1 MSQSL
6 THAQYS
12 GNEFL
17 KRAVDVALYYG
28 FTSSKRVAKE
38 VKRVR
43 GATFT
48 RAVKRPRFPK
58 SAFNQHVGELH
69 SALQTYLEN
78 NFQTL
83 PQPVLF
89 YHSNIEQ
96 KSKKAISNDS
106 LLLGLQVIGTSK
118 SIAEAILI
126 KAATDILKEV
136 GVKNTTV
143 YINTIG
149 DRDSIAK
156 YSRELTAY
164 FRKNMNDMP
173 ERARSILKKDVLSCL
188 SYLYSKKDALYE
200 QAPRSVEFLT
210 EASRRHLR
218 EVLEHMETVNIPY
231 EIDNGIVGQG
241 NCHTQTVFEI
251 RNTSDTDDDSDTTIY
266 AHGCRYDEFARKLF
280 RLNIPAVG
288 VIIESGTKGKSSRV
302 ALNPKRIRK
311 PKVYLIQFGFGARL
325 QSLAVIEMLRQ
336 AKIPI
341 QQSIGND
348 KLTNQ
353 LEMAEEFGIPFS
365 IIMGQK
371 EAIERTVIVRN
382 MKTRSQDTI
391 PLDILPEHLKRIGK
405 YS

>member
-1 MSQSL
+1 MSQSP

>member
-1 MSQSL
+1 MSQSP

-266 AHGCRYDEFARKLF
+266 AHCCRYDEFARKLF

-371 EAIERTVIVRN
+371 EVIDRTVIVRN
-382 MKTRSQDTI
+382 MKTRSQNTI
-391 PLDILPEHLKRIGK
+391 ALAILPEHLKRISK
-405 YS
+405 HS

>member
-1 MSQSL
+1 MSPS
-6 THAQYS
+6 TPPTQYS

-38 VKRVR
+38 VKRVS
-43 GATFT
+43 GVSFPHAI
-48 RAVKRPRFPK
+48 KRPSLPK
-58 SAFNQHVGELH
+58 SAYNQHVGELH

-96 KSKKAISNDS
+96 RSKKTTANDS

-149 DRDSIAK
+149 DKDSIAK
-156 YSRELTAY
+156 YSRELSAY
-164 FRKNMNDMP
+164 FKKNLNDMP
-173 ERARSILKKDVLSCL
+173 ERARSIFKKDTLSCL
-188 SYLYSKKDALYE
+188 SYLYGKKDALYD
-200 QAPRSVEFLT
+200 QAPRSVEFLSET
-210 EASRRHLR
+210 SRKHLR

-231 EIDNGIVGQG
+231 EMDNGIVGQG

-251 RNTSDTDDDSDTTIY
+251 RNTSDTDDEHDTSVY
-266 AHGCRYDEFARKLF
+266 AYGCRYDELAKKLF

-288 VIIESGTKGKSSRV
+288 VIIESNAKGKGSRV
-302 ALNPKRIRK
+302 TLNPKRIRK
-311 PKVYLIQFGFGARL
+311 PKVCLIQFGFGARL

-348 KLTNQ
+348 KLTDQ
-353 LEMAEEFGIPFS
+353 LETAERFGIPFS

-371 EAIERTVIVRN
+371 EVIDRTVIVRN
-382 MKTRSQDTI
+382 MKTRSQNTI
-391 PLDILPEHLKRIGK
+391 ALAILPEHLKRISK
-405 YS
+405 HS

>member
-1 MSQSL
+1 MSQSP

-28 FTSSKRVAKE
+28 FTSSRRVAKE